1 MQNEHEI
8 RLKEINEQI
17 SNLHMNLGQCG
28 ECIQILV
35 EEKEW
40 LESMIENWDW

>member
-1 MQNEHEI
+1 MQNELEI

-17 SNLHMNLGQCG
+17 SNLHMLGQC
-28 ECIQILV
+28 EDCIRILV

-40 LESMIENWDW
+40 LESMIANWD